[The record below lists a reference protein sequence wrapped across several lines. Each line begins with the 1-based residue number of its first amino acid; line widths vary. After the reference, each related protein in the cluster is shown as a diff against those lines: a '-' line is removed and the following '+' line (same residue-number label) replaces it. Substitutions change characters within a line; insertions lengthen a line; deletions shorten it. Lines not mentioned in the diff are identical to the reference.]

1 MAAIVAVA
9 ADEGI
14 ITKTQMFRQQVAFQR
29 KIESARE
36 ESGKESLSPQEIP
49 LNFELRRTCST
60 ATLAVEMRAKC
71 GGSPFVYSLAE
82 RVSRRL
88 VSLAQHRKR
97 KWWQNV
103 QHPAANHIKINT
115 KKRNL

>member
-36 ESGKESLSPQEIP
+36 RAEKKVFLPKKSLSISHCAGLAARQHWPWKCEQ
-49 LNFELRRTCST
+49 N
-60 ATLAVEMRAKC
+60 AVEVPLFIRLRNAFLDGWFRSHSTGNGS
-71 GGSPFVYSLAE
+71 GGKTCNI
-82 RVSRRL
+82 RR
-88 VSLAQHRKR
+88 Q
-97 KWWQNV
+97 
-103 QHPAANHIKINT
+103 T
-115 KKRNL
+115 T